1 MKCLFLPVLASF
13 CLTSLSQVITAPIIK
28 NPRQILLPYNRIIQP
43 AGLQIY
49 FGDRSLENHSLDAS
63 ISPDGK
69 WLAVE
74 ERYSIVFI
82 SIKDNRI
89 RFVLDNRT
97 NEALRGGMNTYS
109 GIIWHKGIKGLE
121 VYWSTIGKGN
131 SSYVVSATWDGY
143 KALFGRML
151 EYKNQLTNNRYRIP
165 PAPLKSSVNLNNFCR
180 KR

>member
-1 MKCLFLPVLASF
+1 MKTKCLFLPVLALF
-13 CLTSLSQVITAPIIK
+13 CLTSPSQVITAPIIK
-28 NPRQILLPYNRIIQP
+28 NPRQIFLPYNRIIQP

-63 ISPDGK
+63 LSPDGK

-74 ERYSIVFI
+74 ERYSIVLI
-82 SIKDNRI
+82 STEDKSI

-97 NEALRGGMNTYS
+97 NEALKGGMNTYS
-109 GIIWHKGIKGLE
+109 GIIWYKGIKGLE

-131 SSYVVSATWDGY
+131 RSYVVSATWDGS

-151 EYKNQLTNNRYRIP
+151 EYKKQSPSKLALPNEILI
-165 PAPLKSSVNLNNFCR
+165 K
-180 KR
+180 K